1 MENRRKVK
9 KKKTTKPSVSKRVF
23 QLPSTSS
30 STDSQTLVE
39 QCAQD
44 VTDQVIHYL
53 KNSGV
58 KDFKLPVSQRELEQL
73 IFQSGASHLVHSV
86 SHGSRKKPLHREDT
100 EVQTSFQS
108 SDSSSSDPS
117 IADGD
122 YLIEGARKPP
132 EAIHGRSNSQMHPK
146 QRNNSQQCIG
156 NQQPLLDH
164 QFSSRGGVSREEVC
178 ENVRFGEVI
187 IIDRAQSKQQ
197 SSKQDNPSR
206 RLEDRRRERKMKQE
220 MQQPLVLSKKVE
232 KKKKSSTNN
241 SDRSYRETTSDDIP
255 IGSSFHSKTRA
266 ENVST
271 HKSTSSGIK
280 VDNRV
285 AKSDEQ
291 TCNSSAS
298 GSPIEI
304 RSTGEAISQSRQQPH
319 QHHCSNHPDVHQP
332 SACDFESQY
341 VEQWINKYQRCGTAD
356 GNTSPH
362 RKDELLREAIKLILF
377 ERFGDNAEILDK
389 LLKFES
395 QRRESVSKLLDGA
408 IQDLRHI
415 V

>member
-9 KKKTTKPSVSKRVF
+9 KKKTTKPVSKRVF

-58 KDFKLPVSQRELEQL
+58 KDFKLPVSQHELEQL
-73 IFQSGASHLVHSV
+73 IFQSGASHLVQSV

-117 IADGD
+117 IADVD
-122 YLIEGARKPP
+122 YSIDGARKHP
-132 EAIHGRSNSQMHPK
+132 AARDGRSNSQMHPK
-146 QRNNSQQCIG
+146 QRNNSKQFG

-164 QFSSRGGVSREEVC
+164 QFSSSGGVSREEVC

-197 SSKQDNPSR
+197 SSKQNNPSR

-220 MQQPLVLSKKVE
+220 IQQQLVSERVD
-232 KKKKSSTNN
+232 KKKPSVNN
-241 SDRSYRETTSDDIP
+241 DNRSYREFTSDDIHT
-255 IGSSFHSKTRA
+255 GYSFHSKTHA
-266 ENVST
+266 ENVRA

-298 GSPIEI
+298 SSPIEI
-304 RSTGEAISQSRQQPH
+304 RSTGEAITQSRQQPH
-319 QHHCSNHPDVHQP
+319 QRHCSNHQSVHQTP
-332 SACDFESQY
+332 ACDFESQY

-362 RKDELLREAIKLILF
+362 RKDELLREAINLILF
-377 ERFGDNAEILDK
+377 ERFGDSAEILDK

>member
-58 KDFKLPVSQRELEQL
+58 KDFKLPVSQHELEQL

-117 IADGD
+117 IADAD
-122 YLIEGARKPP
+122 YLIDRARKHI
-132 EAIHGRSNSQMHPK
+132 AARDGRSK

-164 QFSSRGGVSREEVC
+164 QFSSSGGVSREEDC

-220 MQQPLVLSKKVE
+220 MQQQLVLSKKVE

-241 SDRSYRETTSDDIP
+241 SDHSYRETTSDDIRF
-255 IGSSFHSKTRA
+255 GHSFHSKTRA

-271 HKSTSSGIK
+271 RKSPSTGIK

-298 GSPIEI
+298 GSPIET

-319 QHHCSNHPDVHQP
+319 QHHCSNYPDVHQP
-332 SACDFESQY
+332 PACDFESQY
-341 VEQWINKYQRCGTAD
+341 VEQWINKYQRCGID
-356 GNTSPH
+356 RDTSPH